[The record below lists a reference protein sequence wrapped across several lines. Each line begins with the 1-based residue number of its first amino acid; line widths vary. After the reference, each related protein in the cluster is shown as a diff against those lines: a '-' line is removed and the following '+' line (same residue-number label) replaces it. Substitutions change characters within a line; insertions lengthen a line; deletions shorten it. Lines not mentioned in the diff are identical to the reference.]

1 MSTSSFSWRC
11 PSCGRQVPR
20 KIESCRCGA
29 TRPVEPSETAP
40 VAFEPPP
47 EPVPRG
53 TNPLLVGLFLGLAI
67 AAGMLWWLK
76 DSPPAQPPEAA
87 ARRPNAATPAI
98 DVAEV
103 DPPAPDTD
111 LAIPAADTSF
121 AAVELPTPA
130 ASPTSSALEDI
141 VARTLPA
148 VASIQAG
155 RGRGTGFFVQRD
167 TVVTNQHVVGNETSV
182 QLTVG
187 GKRYSARVTR
197 TSSSTD
203 LAVLQV
209 YGPDPMQP
217 TLRLGSTQGL
227 RPGQEV
233 VAIGSA
239 LGVLSNTVTRGIVS
253 AVRDTGSVTLVQTD
267 AAINPG
273 NSGGPLVD
281 RNGVVIG
288 VNSMKIGGTQG
299 EGLAFAVAI
308 DHATQLLSGQ
318 ATAAAATPLQGLNQI
333 MTGATASETL
343 RDDGTAAYQT
353 AVERVARRGDQLDE
367 YWKQGAGSCVAR
379 AAGGGQRAWFSVYQ
393 RNGIEIHLS
402 SGINC
407 ESWLATVS
415 ENANLVRGEMLK
427 AADIARR
434 QGVYPGV
441 MRDIRHRFRMDGP
454 GW

>member
-20 KIESCRCGA
+20 KIVACRCGSNRPAEPSHAIVA
-29 TRPVEPSETAP
+29 TRDPA
-40 VAFEPPP
+40 P
-47 EPVPRG
+47 EPVTRG
-53 TNPLLVGLFLGLAI
+53 TNPLLIGLFLGLAI

-76 DSPPAQPPEAA
+76 DAPAAQPVEPA
-87 ARRPNAATPAI
+87 ARTPRVATPHIAEPES
-98 DVAEV
+98 DV
-103 DPPAPDTD
+103 PAPDTD
-111 LAIPAADTSF
+111 VAITAENSFADVDLAIPVAG
-121 AAVELPTPA
+121 V
-130 ASPTSSALEDI
+130 TSSALEDV

-167 TVVTNQHVVGNETSV
+167 TVITNQHVVGNETSV

-197 TSSSTD
+197 TSPSTD

-209 YGPDPMQP
+209 YGPDPAQP

-227 RPGQEV
+227 RAGQEV

-281 RNGVVIG
+281 RGGVVIG
-288 VNSMKIGGTQG
+288 VNSMKIGGAQG

-308 DHATQLLSGQ
+308 DHAAQLLSGQ
-318 ATAAAATPLQGLNQI
+318 TAAAAATPLQGLNQI
-333 MTGATASETL
+333 MTGATASENL
-343 RDDGTAAYQT
+343 RDDGTAAYQ
-353 AVERVARRGDQLDE
+353 AVVERTARRSDQLDE
-367 YWKQGAGSCVAR
+367 YWERGASSCVAR
-379 AAGGGQRAWFSVYQ
+379 AAGGGDRAWFSVYP

-407 ESWLATVS
+407 ESWLSTLT
-415 ENANLVRGEMLK
+415 ENAHLVRGEMVK
-427 AADIARR
+427 AADAARR

-441 MRDIRHRFRMDGP
+441 MRDIRRRFRMDGP